1 MSGSGRENKRSDQM
15 GGSSNRC
22 EGNRQGYQCQ
32 EKRETD
38 GTGEAN
44 SIFLVLFQAIEEE
57 GMSDSE
63 RDTSRRKKDEESA
76 FWAVLLGRNCCHLN
90 YLHTVIQMDPSM

>member
-22 EGNRQGYQCQ
+22 EGNRQGYQYQ

-44 SIFLVLFQAIEEE
+44 SIFLVLFQAIEE

-63 RDTSRRKKDEESA
+63 RDTSHRKKDEESA

-90 YLHTVIQMDPSM
+90 YLHMVIQMGPSM